1 MSILKKTK
9 NKKRCCSPE
18 LIASFL
24 ERNISAEDGERV
36 LIHLAECEECR
47 EAAGFAATAMAEY
60 ETGLPVLSEEER
72 ESSLQATQKLLR
84 KHAKPMDKVLWNF
97 CLENT
102 KIISFLNCTYTEPEV
117 LAASGAENI
126 LYFRAQTAKSSDY
139 FWEAA
144 LEIKDGT
151 EDNLKISI
159 CNNAGKKIPC
169 GMFELCQIKTEVEKG
184 ICYIKRAELAEK
196 IFLGGVSFL
205 FSDGSR
211 IKGQP
216 VLGTSL

>member
-1 MSILKKTK
+1 VLFSGTDSLFSGADVST
-9 NKKRCCSPE
+9 
-18 LIASFL
+18 
-24 ERNISAEDGERV
+24 EDGERV

-47 EAAGFAATAMAEY
+47 NAAEFAATAMAEY
-60 ETGLPVLSEEER
+60 ETGLPVLSEEEK
-72 ESSLQATQKLLR
+72 ESSLQATKKLLR
-84 KHAKPMDKVLWNF
+84 KHAKPMDKVLWDF

-102 KIISFLNCTYTEPEV
+102 KIISFLNCTYAEPEV
-117 LAASGAENI
+117 LAASGAENA
-126 LYFRAQTAKSSDY
+126 LYFRAQTAKASDY

-159 CNNAGKKIPC
+159 CDNSGKMIPS
-169 GMFELCQIKTEVEKG
+169 GMFELCQIKTEVKKG
-184 ICYIKRAELAEK
+184 VCYIKRAELAEK
-196 IFLGGVSFL
+196 ILLGGVSFL
-205 FSDGSR
+205 FNDGSK